1 MPGGSAYHKYSGNIL
16 IISDMEWKS
25 QYEEYLVKKF
35 RETSGTS
42 DCAVCTIS
50 SLGKL
55 ESKFDQTFGKI
66 GAGLSALSRYGK
78 LKFTFEAGCIIGY

>member
-78 LKFTFEAGCIIGY
+78 SKFPFEADCIIGS